1 MSESVIVITLLYEEV
16 LLPPPK
22 SCSGTMA
29 LPITSPLVIEDVIFP
44 EVIVVRVP
52 VVLVGPEFPVSDV
65 FEIVASGRI
74 FVNVTVALLSSDAV
88 MPTLLL
94 KSSFTVIFAKR
105 WSKVSCTVLFGATDD
120 L

>member
-1 MSESVIVITLLYEEV
+1 MIVITLFWDDSLF
-16 LLPPPK
+16 PPPN
-22 SCSGTMA
+22 CCRGTMA

-94 KSSFTVIFAKR
+94 KSNFTVIFAKR
-105 WSKVSCTVLFGATDD
+105 WSKVSSTEPGFGANAVDG
-120 L
+120 

>member
-1 MSESVIVITLLYEEV
+1 MIVITLLSEEA
-16 LLPPPK
+16 LFPPPK

-29 LPITSPLVIEDVIFP
+29 LPITSPLVIEDAIFP

-65 FEIVASGRI
+65 FEIVASGWI

-88 MPTLLL
+88 MPTLLF

-105 WSKVSCTVLFGATDD
+105 WSKVSSTEPEFGANAEDG
-120 L
+120 